1 MKTRDRILECALMLF
16 NQQGEPNVSTLEIAN
31 ELGISPGN
39 LYYHFHGKEPL
50 ILGLFERFQA
60 ELTPLLDPPENAQLA
75 AEDQI
80 FVAAFVRC
88 HGSIKQME
96 KFFGVSYPTI
106 KNRLNRIGAQ
116 LPLAEIDPEPEPD
129 RPQVTSSGEL
139 LSQLERGTLSVDE
152 VLRQIR
158 KPEDRK

>member
-1 MKTRDRILECALMLF
+1 MAAQDWQALTRLTAGAPFYIERVRLTAQDVAIEGRF
-16 NQQGEPNVSTLEIAN
+16 
-31 ELGISPGN
+31 ELP
-39 LYYHFHGKEPL
+39 PL
-50 ILGLFERFQA
+50 
-60 ELTPLLDPPENAQLA
+60 AQLA

-96 KFFGVSYPTI
+96 QFFGVSYPTI

-116 LPLAEIDPEPEPD
+116 LPFAEIDPEFEPAPA
-129 RPQVTSSGEL
+129 RPPVTSTGEL

-152 VLRQIR
+152 VLRQLR
-158 KPEDRK
+158 TPEDKQ